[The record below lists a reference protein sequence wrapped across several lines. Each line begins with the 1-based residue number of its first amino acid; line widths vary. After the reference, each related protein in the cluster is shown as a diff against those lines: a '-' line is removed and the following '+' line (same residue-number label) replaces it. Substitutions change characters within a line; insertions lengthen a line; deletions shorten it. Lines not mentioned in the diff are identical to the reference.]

1 MIIDCTRYVTVV
13 RVTEPMS
20 LGDTGRLARETGGFV
35 WVALS
40 DPSASESNE
49 LGAALGVQQ
58 LVLDGLLNANL
69 AQVTVR
75 QNVII
80 QQVSA
85 GAAIAAVVTIIIG
98 ISGINFRHM
107 PEFGW
112 MFGYPL
118 AIAIMARTVV
128 VLSSYCKR
136 VGWL

>member
-1 MIIDCTRYVTVV
+1 MIIDCTRYVAGV
-13 RVTEPMS
+13 RAIERMR
-20 LGDTGRLARETGGFV
+20 LGDAGRLARETEGLV
-35 WVALS
+35 WVAVS
-40 DPSASESNE
+40 DPAASESNE
-49 LGAALGVQQ
+49 LAAGLGVQR
-58 LVLDGLLNANL
+58 LALDGLLNANL

-85 GAAIAAVVTIIIG
+85 WAAIAAVVTIITG